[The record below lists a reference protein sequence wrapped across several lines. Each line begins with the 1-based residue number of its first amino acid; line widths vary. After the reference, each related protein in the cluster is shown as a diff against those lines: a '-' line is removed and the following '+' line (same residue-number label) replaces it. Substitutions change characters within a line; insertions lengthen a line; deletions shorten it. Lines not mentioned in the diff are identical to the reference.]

1 MFGSYVTHK
10 GCFWHCLSEG
20 LVERSSHLK
29 TKNNTLLQKKNT
41 FSNPCRNTCFNLG
54 CRTKFLAPPVTEM
67 SSLGKSSL
75 HSSLKRQRTFSGSVS
90 WAIRINYQ
98 KKSRKFEDNIF
109 YGWLHFILLK
119 SALCELRGLRNTF
132 FDNIVVQSWLHL
144 IGQSVSEPVL
154 YLAIKY
160 TTVRDCQF
168 FLVFSKYPAWPYHI
182 IKPVLY
188 CLIKHWP

>member
-1 MFGSYVTHK
+1 M
-10 GCFWHCLSEG
+10 WH
-20 LVERSSHLK
+20 
-29 TKNNTLLQKKNT
+29 TKIAFNIAYPRGWQNARHIWKQRITLYFKKNT

-132 FDNIVVQSWLHL
+132 LDNIVVQSLL
-144 IGQSVSEPVL
+144 QLSGQSAFQTCSVSGYEVHNGSWMP
-154 YLAIKY
+154 I
-160 TTVRDCQF
+160 F
-168 FLVFSKYPAWPYHI
+168 SEFSKCPAWPYHI